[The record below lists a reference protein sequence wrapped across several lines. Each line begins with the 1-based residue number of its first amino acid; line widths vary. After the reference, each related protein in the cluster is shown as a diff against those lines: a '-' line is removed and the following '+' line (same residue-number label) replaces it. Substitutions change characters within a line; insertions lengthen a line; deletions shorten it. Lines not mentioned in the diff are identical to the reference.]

1 MYSILDKL
9 KQSKQLEFDSER
21 EKKPYYYDDADKWD
35 EYPLPKAKPSDK
47 DAYEA
52 KPLPNKMENLSE
64 GALKNLLKYFDGSPE
79 WLDALNKQLRH
90 KIDARKLKDLK
101 WKAGDKDSSGKLLT
115 DPRLVPKIKTK
126 KKVDESD
133 LAENIVVDMVKY
145 LATHKPKTKPKYDL
159 RHPDDPT
166 GVESF
171 AELMKGKLPAQ
182 QSRHNRKRT
191 NLAVRELKNRENQ
204 YVAKNAKSHQIF
216 GTQPSTTEVIKG
228 IEDLQ
233 KRRINALLGKTN
245 GTAVTKVS
253 KNTARNRKRRGGRTR
268 K

>member
-1 MYSILDKL
+1 MRQLIDLLDQEKNR
-9 KQSKQLEFDSER
+9 KPDTDQGGRKEKDSLG
-21 EKKPYYYDDADKWD
+21 KGYDAV
-35 EYPLPKAKPSDK
+35 PLPPAKPSDK
-47 DAYEA
+47 DNYKKA
-52 KPLPNKMENLSE
+52 PLDEVENVDE
-64 GALKNLLKYFDGSPE
+64 VFNPLKFFDGSPK
-79 WLDALNKQLRH
+79 WIDDLGKYLSQKMDAH
-90 KIDARKLKDLK
+90 KLKDLK
-101 WKAGDKDSSGKLLT
+101 WKAGDKDSKRKLLT
-115 DPRLVPKIKTK
+115 DPRLVPKFKTK
-126 KKVDESD
+126 KKVDEGD
-133 LAENIVVDMVKY
+133 LDENIVVDMVKY
-145 LATHKPKTKPKYDL
+145 LAKHKPKTKPKYDI

-171 AELMKGKLPAQ
+171 AELMRGKLPAQ

-191 NLAVRELKNRENQ
+191 NLAVRELKNRETQ
-204 YVAKNAKSHQIF
+204 YVANNAKSHQIF

-233 KRRINALLGKTN
+233 KRRLNSLLGIKN